1 MSAYCVFY
9 GPEYQSVFP
18 VDKPLGF
25 NSSSDISHCICQ
37 TTSQR
42 SITRVELEGYI
53 FINRVEFFRFCPN
66 FYSFY
71 GGSRYRGGNELTPLK
86 SDCGRIFA
94 RFSDLFCNQFAHT
107 MGLAEWEGE
116 VKQVIVPLDL
126 VWKSLWFVLSP
137 PPPSLL
143 KYHLVCI
150 NQLGEKSWNPFT
162 FFVLVSRTSCFYSGY
177 RPIHTG

>member
-71 GGSRYRGGNELTPLK
+71 AGSRYRGGNELTPLK

-107 MGLAEWEGE
+107 MGLAERGGGE
-116 VKQVIVPLDL
+116 
-126 VWKSLWFVLSP
+126 
-137 PPPSLL
+137 
-143 KYHLVCI
+143 
-150 NQLGEKSWNPFT
+150 T
-162 FFVLVSRTSCFYSGY
+162 GY
-177 RPIHTG
+177 CSA

>member
-18 VDKPLGF
+18 ADKPLGF

-126 VWKSLWFVLSP
+126 VWKSLWFVSP
-137 PPPSLL
+137 PPTVFIKISSSL
-143 KYHLVCI
+143 H
-150 NQLGEKSWNPFT
+150 
-162 FFVLVSRTSCFYSGY
+162 
-177 RPIHTG
+177 